1 MNETDK
7 ENTQDNTFSN
17 LILESKN
24 YNNKNNDLKQKENNV
39 NFTNE
44 VIHNMYQ
51 NQSNPFIKNII
62 ENFEKNK
69 KSSNLSES
77 EINNILEVLKFEKMD
92 EYITILKNNVDS
104 FDQFLNI
111 SDNELTQLG
120 VKLGHRIKI
129 VRSIKK

>member
-111 SDNELTQLG
+111 TDNELTQLG

>member
-1 MNETDK
+1 
-7 ENTQDNTFSN
+7 
-17 LILESKN
+17 
-24 YNNKNNDLKQKENNV
+24 
-39 NFTNE
+39 
-44 VIHNMYQ
+44 
-51 NQSNPFIKNII
+51 
-62 ENFEKNK
+62 
-69 KSSNLSES
+69 LSES

-111 SDNELTQLG
+111 TDNELTQLG

>member
-44 VIHNMYQ
+44 VIHNM
-51 NQSNPFIKNII
+51 
-62 ENFEKNK
+62 
-69 KSSNLSES
+69 
-77 EINNILEVLKFEKMD
+77 
-92 EYITILKNNVDS
+92 
-104 FDQFLNI
+104 
-111 SDNELTQLG
+111 
-120 VKLGHRIKI
+120 
-129 VRSIKK
+129 